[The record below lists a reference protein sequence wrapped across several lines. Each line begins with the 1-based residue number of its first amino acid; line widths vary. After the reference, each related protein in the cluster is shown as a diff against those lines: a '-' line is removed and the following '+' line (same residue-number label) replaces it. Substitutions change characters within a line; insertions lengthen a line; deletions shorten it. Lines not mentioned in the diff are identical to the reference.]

1 MLDVPKN
8 PAPEAIRAE
17 GPPSLPSGH
26 VQGADLAG
34 PPLVAAL
41 RAFEVR
47 HDDVAEDAEPAQEIG
62 MWPI

>member
-1 MLDVPKN
+1 MLDVPEN

-17 GPPSLPSGH
+17 GPFQAVKCKGRTRRS
-26 VQGADLAG
+26 AG